1 MKPNKRNATFGKPSS
16 YYENPRMI
24 ARARRLRVGS
34 RVIIREDKCW
44 DSWVREQLTGK
55 IGTVID
61 SHPYG
66 WDILVRFTGTKRQG
80 GVFAMWSPSVIK
92 VN

>member
-1 MKPNKRNATFGKPSS
+1 MPNKRKAAFGKPAS

-24 ARARRLRVGS
+24 ARARKLRVGS
-34 RVIIREDKCW
+34 QVVIRRDKCW
-44 DSWVREQLTGK
+44 DDWVREQLTGR

-66 WDILVRFTGTKRQG
+66 WDVLVRFTGTKRQG
-80 GVFAMWSPSVIK
+80 GIFGMDCYSIIK
-92 VN
+92 VK